1 MILNLLSIF
10 LMSLGCVIMFTAA
23 LGLLRFSTI
32 NMRLHAS
39 GKAGTGG
46 TLALL
51 IGILIYTGFDIIS
64 GKIILI
70 IVLVLF
76 TGPILS
82 HAIAKAAFIDPEVGT
97 EVPIEEYYSQ
107 ENRGSDN

>member
-1 MILNLLSIF
+1 MILTILSVF
-10 LMSLGCVIMFTAA
+10 LMTLGCVIMFTAA
-23 LGLLRFSTI
+23 LGLMRFSTI

-51 IGILIYTGFDIIS
+51 IGILVYTGIDEIS

-76 TGPILS
+76 TGPIIS
-82 HAIAKAAFIDPEVGT
+82 HAIARAAFIDPEIRA
-97 EVPIEEYYSQ
+97 EVPIDEYPKL
-107 ENRGSDN
+107 EKKKEGN